1 MKKRQRNERQPSQLP
16 TAPQTR
22 LASRPLAAPISQ
34 ANPITTR
41 RAAQLNALTE
51 NQSNDQRLYT
61 VSSHADSMDRYDS
74 IINELLDSDD
84 DSSSES
90 VDRSGPEAVEQHLDA
105 TVQDSSLSSTG
116 DQSYVPDRQM
126 SGEPRD
132 AMDAAEAGTSNGEA
146 IEENP
151 ELSSH
156 DNTVSQ
162 AHGPDG
168 QTSRQIG
175 DGTGLKRDVEEG
187 PNNNRELPSYDS
199 SLDQSLYPHAHTPDH
214 AVHGVG
220 LETSAEE
227 GETQPGED
235 DLSLSNYLTIERTRI
250 SSKLQKLKSILHIC
264 DESLRI
270 MTDFQV
276 SEESHLIAYRYNA
289 KIAKEGLDMAQHMEQ
304 NSAAFESM
312 ADPRDDTSSQQ
323 AQSLLNAASDF
334 RKTCQEAYERTK
346 ADIEAMEVKFNTRQE
361 HLSRIEEKRRIATI
375 ELQAW
380 RDWQADGA
388 KIFSS

>member
-1 MKKRQRNERQPSQLP
+1 MKKRQRNEHQPSQLP

-22 LASRPLAAPISQ
+22 RGSRHLTAPISQ

-41 RAAQLNALTE
+41 RAAQLKASTE
-51 NQSNDQRLYT
+51 YQANDGHL
-61 VSSHADSMDRYDS
+61 DS
-74 IINELLDSDD
+74 IINELLDSDN

-90 VDRSGPEAVEQHLDA
+90 VDRSEPEAVEQHLNE
-105 TVQDSSLSSTG
+105 TFQDSSCNSTG
-116 DQSYVPDRQM
+116 DQSSVPDGQM

-132 AMDAAEAGTSNGEA
+132 ATDAAKAGTSNGEV
-146 IEENP
+146 IEEAP

-168 QTSRQIG
+168 QASRQIG
-175 DGTGLKRDVEEG
+175 DGTGLEREVEECS
-187 PNNNRELPSYDS
+187 NNNRELPSYDS
-199 SLDQSLYPHAHTPDH
+199 GLDQSLYPHTHTPDQIGH
-214 AVHGVG
+214 SVG

-227 GETQPGED
+227 GETQPSED
-235 DLSLSNYLTIERTRI
+235 DLSLSDYLTIKRIRI
-250 SSKLQKLKSILHIC
+250 SSKLQKLKGILYSC

-276 SEESHLIAYRYNA
+276 SEESHLTAYRHNER
-289 KIAKEGLDMAQHMEQ
+289 IAKERLDMAEQMEQ
-304 NSAAFESM
+304 NSAALESM
-312 ADPRDDTSSQQ
+312 ADPRDETSSQQ
-323 AQSLLNAASDF
+323 VQSLLNAASDC
-334 RKTCQEAYERTK
+334 RNACQAAYERTK
-346 ADIEAMEVKFNTRQE
+346 ADIKAMEVKFNTRQE

-380 RDWQADGA
+380 REWQANGG
-388 KIFSS
+388 KIFPP